1 MTKFISFLLALS
13 CVLAIPKSSI
23 ALTNTPNQ
31 VVITNERS
39 PLLSAIPKT
48 IVITKHES
56 EEIAKAQRFVYSEIK
71 TEIEHQK
78 SLGATKLTK
87 TFISEDNY
95 SYPDWKEYVP
105 EIRQYVIK
113 GFAEDGKLVRT
124 SAPLA
129 SDLPNLASR
138 LVYLEQN
145 ECILRDFS
153 LFDLDT
159 WFTPKCHIKF
169 ESKSDYIR
177 ASLRTAIAMSGLGPW
192 ALGQTPYEQMQDCFN
207 NKYSFTVKSGYFSC
221 PQNVRF
227 WPEPSSTS
235 FPLILKTYKGGYV
248 IKIDVKTRSATMTYY
263 APNFVEVAR
272 HAFWSK
278 GSSVINFG

>member
-1 MTKFISFLLALS
+1 MTKFISFLLALA

-23 ALTNTPNQ
+23 AVTNTTNQ

-48 IVITKHES
+48 LVITKHES

-145 ECILRDFS
+145 ECILRE
-153 LFDLDT
+153 
-159 WFTPKCHIKF
+159 CHIKF
-169 ESKSDYIR
+169 ESKSDYLR

-227 WPEPSSTS
+227 WPAPSSTS
-235 FPLILKTYKGGYV
+235 FPLILKTYEGGYV
-248 IKIDVKTRSATMTYY
+248 IKIEVKTRSATMTYY

-272 HAFWSK
+272 HAIWSK